1 MARTNVPLSALVR
14 NGSLTTPAGTT
25 ADQPNGHIIP
35 AAGVT
40 GRIFLRFTNTNGT
53 ARVATIKAGVNP
65 PAFRKDEGDL
75 AVSVPATTGD
85 VIVGPLDSAQFVQA
99 DGSIWVDLAASFAG
113 TVTAF
118 KLP

>member
-1 MARTNVPLSALVR
+1 MARTNVPLSLSVL

-35 AAGVT
+35 VASRSQ
-40 GRIFLRFTNTNGT
+40 RIIVRLTNTNGT
-53 ARVATIKAGVNP
+53 ARVATFKAGVNP
-65 PAFRKDEGDL
+65 PAFRKDLGDL

-85 VIVGPLDSAQFVQA
+85 VLVVLESARFVQA

-113 TVTAF
+113 TVTAISM
-118 KLP
+118 P